1 MDKLF
6 RYFEELVM
14 KRLVHLGLL
23 LALVAGVSIIGSPRA
38 VNGQSAGLVS
48 SVLNRMERNRQSLK
62 SLRASLS
69 MEKYNS
75 QLHDKDQ
82 YVGTVL
88 YMPASGRNASV
99 RIEWQKPRREILAV
113 SNGQYTLFRPSLNTA
128 MKGKTGSIK
137 GGGGAGTVL
146 DMMYMSKQQ
155 LEARFQPVQDVREET
170 LWGNVSTIHLTLVPK
185 GNPSY
190 KYAEIWV
197 DSSGMPVQTKI
208 VEKNDDATT
217 MRLSGMERN
226 VKISSDEF
234 DLKLASTVTII
245 KG

>member
-1 MDKLF
+1 
-6 RYFEELVM
+6 M
-14 KRLVHLGLL
+14 KRLVPLGLL
-23 LALVAGVSIIGSPRA
+23 LAVVVGVSIISSPGPA
-38 VNGQSAGLVS
+38 NGQSAGLVS

-62 SLRASLS
+62 SLKASLS
-69 MEKYNS
+69 MEKYNA
-75 QLHDKDQ
+75 QLRDKDN
-82 YVGTVL
+82 YSGWVL
-88 YMPASGRNASV
+88 YLPATGRNASV

-113 SNGQYTLFRPSLNTA
+113 SNGEYTLFRPSLGQA

-137 GGGGAGTVL
+137 GNQGAGTIL

-155 LEARFQPVQDVREET
+155 LEAKFQPVQDVREET
-170 LWGNVSTIHLTLVPK
+170 LWGGTSTIHLTLVPK
-185 GNPSY
+185 GNASY

-217 MRLSGMERN
+217 MRLSDMERN
-226 VKISSDEF
+226 LKISSEEF
-234 DLKLASTVTII
+234 NIKLDSSVKII

>member
-1 MDKLF
+1 
-6 RYFEELVM
+6 M
-14 KRLVHLGLL
+14 KRLVPLGFL
-23 LALVAGVSIIGSPRA
+23 LAVVAGVSIISSPGA
-38 VNGQSAGLVS
+38 ANGQSAGLVS

-62 SLRASLS
+62 SLKASLS

-75 QLHDKDQ
+75 QLREKDQ
-82 YVGTVL
+82 YIGNVM
-88 YMPASGRNASV
+88 YMPASGRNAYV

-113 SNGQYTLFRPSLNTA
+113 ANGQYTLFRPSLNQA
-128 MKGKTGSIK
+128 MRGKTGSIK
-137 GGGGAGTVL
+137 GSQGAGSVL

-155 LEARFQPVQDVREET
+155 LEAKFQPVQDVREET
-170 LWGNVSTIHLTLVPK
+170 LWGGISTIHLTLVPK
-185 GNPSY
+185 GNASY

-197 DSSGMPVQTKI
+197 DSAGMPVQTKI

-226 VKISSDEF
+226 PKISEGDF
-234 DLKLASTVTII
+234 NLKLDSNVKII